1 MRVFLISISFLSVV
15 SILSLVG
22 SVKPLRAAAAA
33 APAPLSEELLLSIYN
48 GDRTNGGRAARLL
61 SAATKLEGKKSTK
74 IALLKKSVEFG
85 LKSMGLP
92 KCRTTTEKALE
103 QLGRLTDDNST
114 DSFFTDKKVEFYRIS
129 YRLPAKSRVQ
139 KLDIRNRLIAALA
152 QSAEFHEQSYRWLEA
167 ARAYTEAARLSTRP
181 VTPDLPSLRRKVLRA
196 THMRKVQMAI
206 DKATKDLKKDPNDVK
221 ARNKLIKFY
230 LVEYDKPA
238 EAVKYLNEDADEI
251 LRTYIP
257 LALRRPF
264 EVKLSACKEMAK
276 WYGQML
282 TKEASPHAK
291 ANMLRRGIIYC
302 DRFLDSPK
310 RDAEG
315 ALLLGVIKGNMKK
328 ELKKLD
334 PEPIRPPKPGS
345 LAGGTITLDLG
356 KGISMKLRG
365 IPPKKVYGND
375 RLKGKLVAASPYY
388 IGLTEVTQEQ
398 YEAVIGTNPS
408 SLKGRKN
415 PVDQVSWH
423 EAQAFCKKLS
433 NSTGRTVRLPT
444 EAEWSN
450 ASEAGVK
457 YLYFFGED
465 PRKLVQ
471 YAWCKTNT
479 KDLGEAEDHY
489 RPVATRKPNPWGL
502 YDMYGN
508 AWEWVFDLHTAGEE
522 ETRKIPS
529 DAHKALGGDWT
540 TTCRPGVFAW
550 SGAKGK
556 HKGWGFRVLVEYE

>member
-1 MRVFLISISFLSVV
+1 MRAFFILISIVG
-15 SILSLVG
+15 ILSLAG
-22 SVKPLRAAAAA
+22 SVQPLWAAASG
-33 APAPLSEELLLSIYN
+33 PLTEELLLSIYN
-48 GDRTNGGRAARLL
+48 GDRTNAGRSAKLL
-61 SAATKLEGKKSTK
+61 STATKLEGKKSTK

-85 LKSMGLP
+85 LKSMGLT
-92 KCRTTTEKALE
+92 KCRATTEKALE
-103 QLGRLTDDNST
+103 QLGLLTDDNST
-114 DSFFTDKKVEFYRIS
+114 DSFFTEKKVEFYRLS
-129 YRLPAKSRVQ
+129 YRLPAKSRIQ
-139 KLDIRNRLIAALA
+139 KLDIRNRLVAALC
-152 QSAEFHEQSYRWLEA
+152 QNAEFYERSYRWLDS
-167 ARAYTEAARLSTRP
+167 ARAYTEATRLSTRP
-181 VTPDLPSLRRKVLRA
+181 VTPDLPSLRRKLLRA
-196 THMRKVQMAI
+196 AHMHKVQQKI
-206 DKATKDLKKDPNDVK
+206 DKSDKDLKSDPNNFK
-221 ARNKLIKFY
+221 ARNTLIKLY
-230 LVEYDKPA
+230 LIEYNKPA

-257 LALRRPF
+257 LALLRPF

-276 WYGQML
+276 WYGQVL
-282 TKEASPHAK
+282 VKEASTHAK
-291 ANMLRRGIIYC
+291 THMLRRGITYC
-302 DRFLDSPK
+302 TRFLDSPK

-315 ALLLGVIKGNMKK
+315 TLLLGVIKGNMQK
-328 ELKKLD
+328 ELKKLNPD
-334 PEPIRPPKPGS
+334 SIRPAKPGS
-345 LAGGTITLDLG
+345 LAGGMITLDLG

-375 RLKGKLVAASPYY
+375 RLKGKFVAASPYY

-398 YEAVIGTNPS
+398 YEAVIGTNPA

-433 NSTGRTVRLPT
+433 TSTGRTVRLPT
-444 EAEWSN
+444 EAEWYN
-450 ASEAGVK
+450 ATEAGVRD
-457 YLYFFGED
+457 LYFFGND
-465 PRKLVQ
+465 PAKLGD
-471 YAWCKTNT
+471 YAWFKTNT

-489 RPVATRKPNPWGL
+489 RAVATKKPNPWGL

-508 AWEWVFDLHTAGEE
+508 VWEWVFDIHKPDEE
-522 ETRKIPS
+522 ETRKIPA